1 MGGQRFYSF
10 KKGNAHFFALDTDY
24 LDPEQ
29 LTWLEKELAAAA
41 KTDDWKI
48 CYFHHPLYSS
58 GAFHGPSLELRKVL
72 EPMFVKYGVNVVL
85 SGHDHV
91 YERIKPQKGIYYF
104 LEGASGELR
113 VGNLKKTDITVA
125 GFDKDRSFVTLEIS
139 GDELFFQTISRTG
152 ATVDSGTIQKAAPPG
167 LTIGP
172 AK

>member
-1 MGGQRFYSF
+1 MNGQRFYTF
-10 KKGNAHFFALDTDY
+10 KKGNVRFFALDTDY

-29 LTWLEKELAAAA
+29 VAWLDKELGAAA

-58 GAFHGPSLELRKVL
+58 GAFHGPSLEIRKVL
-72 EPMFVKYGVNVVL
+72 EPMFVKYGVNVVI

-113 VGNLKKTDITVA
+113 PGNLKKTDITAA
-125 GFDKDRSFVTLEIS
+125 GFDKDRSFLTMEIS

-152 ATVDSGTIQKAAPPG
+152 ATVDSGTIQKGALPG
-167 LTIGP
+167 PTIGP